1 MLMSFYMIIAVAIGG
16 AFGAV
21 GRLLIHNGI
30 SHFFGH
36 GFPLGT
42 IVINILGSFCLGGVL
57 QLFSYTYVVSPEIRA
72 FFVIGILGAFTT
84 FSTFSLDFVTLWER
98 DEILLAWLYFL
109 VSVSFGIVG
118 FLAGTMITK
127 AVSQ

>member
-1 MLMSFYMIIAVAIGG
+1 MLMSFHMIIAVAIGG

-21 GRLLIHNGI
+21 GRLLINNGI

-42 IVINILGSFCLGGVL
+42 IVINILGSFCLGGLL

-72 FFVIGILGAFTT
+72 FFGIGILGAFTT

-109 VSVSFGIVG
+109 VSVSFVIVG